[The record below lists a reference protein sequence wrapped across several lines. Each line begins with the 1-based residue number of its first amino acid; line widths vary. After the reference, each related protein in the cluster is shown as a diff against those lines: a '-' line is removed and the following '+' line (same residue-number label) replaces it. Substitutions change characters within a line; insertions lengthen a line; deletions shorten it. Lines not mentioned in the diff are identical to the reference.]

1 MAFDSIS
8 YKNIYNI
15 DKTNKVSRVLLI
27 LLVGLIACLFLPWT
41 QNIRTK
47 GNVTTLR
54 QEQRAQGVTTIIPGR
69 IVKWYIKEGD
79 IVHAGDTIAQLT
91 EVKEDY
97 LDPAL
102 LARTGEQLTAKEQS
116 ITYYQEKTTAQQ
128 NQIANLQSSLEI
140 KTTQLKNKIQQQ
152 RVKIKSDSA
161 NLIAAKND
169 YQIANKQY
177 ARQKDL
183 YDQGLVSLTQLEQRN
198 QALQSFQARMIANE
212 NNLTNSRQ
220 ELLITNLE
228 LGGTQQE
235 YMEKMNKAQS
245 EIMQSMT
252 QIASGQGDVS
262 KLKNQYSNYKNRAQL
277 YFIIAPQDGQI
288 VQAKKSGIGEI
299 IKDGETIAEI
309 VPTEMDYAVELFIEP
324 LDIPLV
330 NIGQS
335 IRFVFDGFP
344 AIVFSGWPSAS
355 YGTFGGE
362 IVAIENTVAPNGKY
376 RILVKENK
384 KDKPWPKQLRL
395 GAGAQ
400 AIALLK
406 DVPVWYELWRNINGF
421 PPDFYQ
427 SKNDDSKK
435 KSK

>member
-1 MAFDSIS
+1 
-8 YKNIYNI
+8 
-15 DKTNKVSRVLLI
+15 
-27 LLVGLIACLFLPWT
+27 
-41 QNIRTK
+41 
-47 GNVTTLR
+47 
-54 QEQRAQGVTTIIPGR
+54 
-69 IVKWYIKEGD
+69 
-79 IVHAGDTIAQLT
+79 
-91 EVKEDY
+91 
-97 LDPAL
+97 
-102 LARTGEQLTAKEQS
+102 
-116 ITYYQEKTTAQQ
+116 
-128 NQIANLQSSLEI
+128 
-140 KTTQLKNKIQQQ
+140 
-152 RVKIKSDSA
+152 
-161 NLIAAKND
+161 
-169 YQIANKQY
+169 
-177 ARQKDL
+177 
-183 YDQGLVSLTQLEQRN
+183 LVSLTQLEQRN

-228 LGGTQQE
+228 LGGAQQE

>member
-79 IVHAGDTIAQLT
+79 IVDAGDTIAQLT

-228 LGGTQQE
+228 LGGAQQE

>member
-1 MAFDSIS
+1 MAFESIS
-8 YKNIYNI
+8 YQNIYNI
-15 DKTNKVSRVLLI
+15 NKTNKVSRVLLI
-27 LLVGLIACLFLPWT
+27 LLVGLVLCLFLPWT

-69 IVKWYIKEGD
+69 ILKWYIKEGD
-79 IVHAGDTIAQLT
+79 IVNAGDTIAQLT
-91 EVKEDY
+91 EIKEDY

-102 LARTGEQLTAKEQS
+102 ISRTGEQLTAKEQS
-116 ITYYQEKTTAQQ
+116 ITYYEGKTVAQQ
-128 NQIANLQSSLEI
+128 NQITNLQSSLEI
-140 KTTQLKNKIQQQ
+140 KTNQLKNKIQQQ
-152 RVKIKSDSA
+152 KVKIKSDSA
-161 NLIAAKND
+161 SLIAAKND
-169 YQIANKQY
+169 YNIANKQY
-177 ARQKDL
+177 TRQKDL

-198 QALQSFQARMIANE
+198 QSLQSFQARMIAAE

-220 ELLITNLE
+220 EVFITNLE
-228 LGGTQQE
+228 LSGAQQE

-252 QIASGQGDVS
+252 QIASGQGEVS

-277 YFIIAPQDGQI
+277 YFIIAPQNGQI

-299 IKDGETIAEI
+299 IKEGETIAEI

-344 AIVFSGWPSAS
+344 AIVFSGWPAAS

-362 IVAIENTVAPNGKY
+362 VVAIENAVSPNGKY

-384 KDKPWPKQLRL
+384 NDKPWPKQLRL

-406 DVPVWYELWRNINGF
+406 DVSIWYELWRNINGF

-427 SKNDDSKK
+427 SKSDVSKN

>member
-1 MAFDSIS
+1 MAFESIS
-8 YKNIYNI
+8 YQNIYNI
-15 DKTNKVSRVLLI
+15 NKTNKVSRVLII
-27 LLVGLIACLFLPWT
+27 LLVGLVLCLFLPWT

-69 IVKWYIKEGD
+69 ILKWYIKEGD
-79 IVHAGDTIAQLT
+79 IVNAGDTIAQLT

-102 LARTGEQLTAKEQS
+102 ISRTGEQLTAKEQS
-116 ITYYQEKTTAQQ
+116 ITYYQGKTVAQQ
-128 NQIANLQSSLEI
+128 NQITNLQSSLEI
-140 KTTQLKNKIQQQ
+140 KTNQLKNKIQQQ
-152 RVKIKSDSA
+152 KVKIKSDSA
-161 NLIAAKND
+161 SLIAAKND
-169 YQIANKQY
+169 YNIANKQY
-177 ARQKDL
+177 TRQKDL

-198 QALQSFQARMIANE
+198 QSLQSFQARMIAAE

-220 ELLITNLE
+220 EVFITNLE
-228 LGGTQQE
+228 LSGAQQE

-252 QIASGQGDVS
+252 QIASGQGEVS

-277 YFIIAPQDGQI
+277 YFIIAPQNGQI

-299 IKDGETIAEI
+299 IKEGETIAEI

-344 AIVFSGWPSAS
+344 AIVFSGWPAAS

-362 IVAIENTVAPNGKY
+362 VVAIENAVSPNGKY

-384 KDKPWPKQLRL
+384 NDKPWPKQLRL

-406 DVPVWYELWRNINGF
+406 DVSIWYELWRNINGF

-427 SKNDDSKK
+427 SKSDVSKK

>member
-27 LLVGLIACLFLPWT
+27 LLAASIACLFLPWT

-69 IVKWYIKEGD
+69 IMKWYIKEGD
-79 IVHAGDTIAQLT
+79 IVQAGDTIAQLT

-102 LARTGEQLTAKEQS
+102 LVRTGEQLTAKEQS

-128 NQIANLQSSLEI
+128 NQITNLQSSLEI
-140 KTTQLKNKIQQQ
+140 KTNQLKNKIQQQ

-161 NLIAAKND
+161 NLIAARND

-177 ARQKDL
+177 ARQKEL

-198 QALQSFQARMIANE
+198 QSLQSFQARMIANE

-228 LGGTQQE
+228 LGGAQQE

-252 QIASGQGDVS
+252 QIASGQGDIS

-277 YFIIAPQDGQI
+277 YFIIAPQNGQI

-362 IVAIENTVAPNGKY
+362 IVAIENAVSPNGKY

-384 KDKPWPKQLRL
+384 KDKSWPKQLRL

-427 SKNDDSKK
+427 SKNDVSKK
-435 KSK
+435 KLK

>member
-1 MAFDSIS
+1 M
-8 YKNIYNI
+8 
-15 DKTNKVSRVLLI
+15 
-27 LLVGLIACLFLPWT
+27 
-41 QNIRTK
+41 
-47 GNVTTLR
+47 
-54 QEQRAQGVTTIIPGR
+54 
-69 IVKWYIKEGD
+69 
-79 IVHAGDTIAQLT
+79 
-91 EVKEDY
+91 
-97 LDPAL
+97 
-102 LARTGEQLTAKEQS
+102 
-116 ITYYQEKTTAQQ
+116 
-128 NQIANLQSSLEI
+128 
-140 KTTQLKNKIQQQ
+140 
-152 RVKIKSDSA
+152 
-161 NLIAAKND
+161 IAA
-169 YQIANKQY
+169 
-177 ARQKDL
+177 
-183 YDQGLVSLTQLEQRN
+183 
-198 QALQSFQARMIANE
+198 E

-220 ELLITNLE
+220 EVFITNLE
-228 LGGTQQE
+228 LSGAQQE

-252 QIASGQGDVS
+252 QIASGQGEVS

-277 YFIIAPQDGQI
+277 YFIIAPQNGQI

-299 IKDGETIAEI
+299 IKEGETIAEI

-344 AIVFSGWPSAS
+344 AIVFSGWPAAS

-362 IVAIENTVAPNGKY
+362 VVAIENAVSPNGKY
-376 RILVKENK
+376 RILVKENENEK
-384 KDKPWPKQLRL
+384 RWPKQLKL

-406 DVPVWYELWRNINGF
+406 DVSIWYELWRNINGF

-427 SKNDDSKK
+427 TKSDVSKN

>member
-15 DKTNKVSRVLLI
+15 NKTNKVSRVLLI
-27 LLVGLIACLFLPWT
+27 LLVGLMGCLFLPWT

-69 IVKWYIKEGD
+69 ILKWYIKEGD
-79 IVHAGDTIAQLT
+79 IVNAGDTIAQLT

-116 ITYYQEKTTAQQ
+116 IIYYEEKTNAQQ
-128 NQIANLQSSLEI
+128 NQINNLQSSLEI
-140 KTTQLKNKIQQQ
+140 KTNQLKNKIQQQ

-177 ARQKDL
+177 ARQKEL

-198 QALQSFQARMIANE
+198 QSLQSFQARMIANE

-228 LGGTQQE
+228 LSGAQQE

-252 QIASGQGDVS
+252 QIASGQGEVS

-277 YFIIAPQDGQI
+277 YFIIAPQNGQI

-299 IKDGETIAEI
+299 IKEGETIAEI

-362 IVAIENTVAPNGKY
+362 VAAIENAVSPNGKY

-384 KDKPWPKQLRL
+384 KEKPWPKQLRL

-406 DVPVWYELWRNINGF
+406 DVPIWYELWRNINGF

-427 SKNDDSKK
+427 SKNDVSKK
-435 KSK
+435 KLK

>member
-1 MAFDSIS
+1 MAFESIS
-8 YKNIYNI
+8 YQNIYNI
-15 DKTNKVSRVLLI
+15 NKTNKVSRVLII
-27 LLVGLIACLFLPWT
+27 LLVGLVLCLFLPWT

-69 IVKWYIKEGD
+69 ILKWYIKEGD
-79 IVHAGDTIAQLT
+79 IVNAGDTIAQLT
-91 EVKEDY
+91 EIKEDY

-102 LARTGEQLTAKEQS
+102 ISRTGEQLTAKEQS
-116 ITYYQEKTTAQQ
+116 ITYYQGKTVAQQ
-128 NQIANLQSSLEI
+128 NQITNLQSSLEI
-140 KTTQLKNKIQQQ
+140 KTNQLKNKIQQQ
-152 RVKIKSDSA
+152 KVKIKSDSA
-161 NLIAAKND
+161 SLIAAKND
-169 YQIANKQY
+169 YNIANKQY
-177 ARQKDL
+177 TRQKDL

-198 QALQSFQARMIANE
+198 QSLQSFQARMIAAE

-220 ELLITNLE
+220 EVFITNLE
-228 LGGTQQE
+228 LSGAQQE

-252 QIASGQGDVS
+252 QIASGQGEVS

-277 YFIIAPQDGQI
+277 YFIIAPQNGQI

-299 IKDGETIAEI
+299 IKEGETIAEI

-344 AIVFSGWPSAS
+344 AIVFSGWPAAS

-362 IVAIENTVAPNGKY
+362 VVAIENAVSPNGKY

-384 KDKPWPKQLRL
+384 NDKPWPKQLRL

-406 DVPVWYELWRNINGF
+406 DVSIWYELWRNINGF

-427 SKNDDSKK
+427 SKSDVSKK

>member
-15 DKTNKVSRVLLI
+15 NKTNKVSRVLLI
-27 LLVGLIACLFLPWT
+27 LLLGLIGCLFLPWT

-54 QEQRAQGVTTIIPGR
+54 QEQRAQEVTTIIPGR

-79 IVHAGDTIAQLT
+79 IVQAGDTIAQLT

-102 LARTGEQLTAKEQS
+102 LARTGEQLSAKEQS
-116 ITYYQEKTTAQQ
+116 ITYYEEKTTAQQ
-128 NQIANLQSSLEI
+128 NQIANLQTSLEI
-140 KTTQLKNKIQQQ
+140 KTNQLKNKLQQQ
-152 RVKIKSDSA
+152 KVKIKSDSA

-177 ARQKDL
+177 VRQKDL

-198 QALQSFQARMIANE
+198 QSLQSFQARMIANE
-212 NNLTNSRQ
+212 NNLTNARQ

-228 LGGTQQE
+228 LAGAQQE

-252 QIASGQGDVS
+252 QIASGQGEVS

-299 IKDGETIAEI
+299 MKEGETIAEI

-362 IVAIENTVAPNGKY
+362 IVAIENAVSPNGKY

-384 KDKPWPKQLRL
+384 KEKPWPKQLRL

-427 SKNDDSKK
+427 SKNDVSKK

>member
-220 ELLITNLE
+220 ELLIMNLE
-228 LGGTQQE
+228 LGGAQQE

>member
-228 LGGTQQE
+228 LGGAQQE